1 MLDARTQLRAGG
13 VVQGIGLPAVDA
25 RERERSE
32 APSVPICA
40 DLPVCDACL
49 RELFDPR
56 DRRYRYPY
64 INCTDC
70 GPRYSIVRGLPY
82 ERAQTTMAQW
92 PMCDPCRAEFDD
104 PLDRRFHTPPIAC
117 PDCGPAYVLEERGK
131 TSRGYDAVARAA
143 RLLYGG
149 AILAV
154 KGIGGYHLA
163 CDGRNDI
170 AVAMLRERTS
180 CKEQPLPVMVRDLS
194 AARTIVRLDQ
204 RSEKLLQSPAR
215 PAVLAPAKA
224 DLPGVAPDNGDLG
237 VMLAHA
243 PLHHLLFAACG
254 PSVLV
259 MTAANRSNAPI
270 AYRDEDARR
279 SLGEIA
285 NAFLIGE
292 REIARRIDDS
302 VARSDASG
310 PVILRHARGYA
321 PQAVAALPSTRPIVA
336 TGADLQNAV
345 AVVVRG
351 QAFVSQH
358 VGDLERQG
366 AYESFKATVADW
378 SALYEISAD
387 EAIVAHDAHPEYR
400 SSEFARGLP
409 GEKHAVQHHRA
420 HVASVLAERGVL
432 DEPVVGFAF
441 DGAGYGDD
449 GEIWGGE
456 VFAGDVMSGL
466 RRVAHLRRALLPG
479 GDAAARFP
487 VAVAAGFLWEHP
499 QLGDAGDFQGPP
511 FHFPAR
517 YEAAC
522 ELLRGG
528 VRVVP
533 TTSIGRLFDTVAAL
547 LGFTREIAF
556 EGQAAMWLEHLARQ
570 STPVRAYSMPFA
582 YGELDYVPLLSCVVH
597 DRLAGRD
604 AREIARAFHGAIASA
619 VVETTREFGEEH
631 VVVSGGVFQN
641 AVLTRDLYDALGD
654 RLWTNR
660 IVPPNDAG
668 ICLGQAALAA
678 CAH

>member
-13 VVQGIGLPAVDA
+13 VVQGIGLSAVDA
-25 RERERSE
+25 RERERGD

-64 INCTDC
+64 INCSDC
-70 GPRYSIVRGLPY
+70 GPRYAIVRGLAY

-92 PMCDPCRAEFDD
+92 PMCDRCGTEYDD
-104 PLDRRFHTPPIAC
+104 PLDRRFHVPPIAC
-117 PDCGPAYVLEERGK
+117 PDCGPAYVLEEREK

-163 CDGRNDI
+163 CDARNDI

-180 CKEQPLPVMVRDLS
+180 CTEQPLPVMVRDVS
-194 AARTIVRLDQ
+194 VARTIVRLDQ

-215 PAVLAPAKA
+215 PVVLAPAKA
-224 DLPGVAPDNGDLG
+224 DLSGVAPDNGDLG

-259 MTAANRSNAPI
+259 MTGADP
-270 AYRDEDARR
+270 R
-279 SLGEIA
+279 SLGDIA

-292 REIARRIDDS
+292 HEIARRIDDS

-310 PVILRHARGYA
+310 PVILRRARGYA
-321 PQAVAALPSTRPIVA
+321 PQAVARLPTTRPIVA

-345 AVVVRG
+345 AVVVGGR
-351 QAFVSQH
+351 AFMSQH
-358 VGDLERQG
+358 VGDLERDG
-366 AYESFKATVADW
+366 AYESFQATVADL
-378 SALYEISAD
+378 SALYEISAE
-387 EAIVAHDAHPEYR
+387 EAIFAHDAHPEYR
-400 SSEFARGLP
+400 SSEFARALP
-409 GEKHAVQHHRA
+409 GEKRAVQHHRA
-420 HVASVLAERGVL
+420 HVASVLAERGAL
-432 DEPVVGFAF
+432 DIAVVGFAF
-441 DGAGYGDD
+441 DGTGYGDD

-456 VFAGDVMSGL
+456 VFAGDLVSGL
-466 RRVAHLRRALLPG
+466 RRVAHLRRALLPR

-487 VAVAAGFLWEHP
+487 VAAAAGFLWEHP

-528 VRVVP
+528 VRVIP

-547 LGFTREIAF
+547 LGFTREITF
-556 EGQAAMWLEHLARQ
+556 EAQAAMWLEHLARQ
-570 STPVRAYSMPFA
+570 SSPVRAYTIPFA
-582 YGELDYVPLLSCVVH
+582 YGELDYVPLLSCVIH

-604 AREIARAFHGAIASA
+604 VREIARAFHGAIASA
-619 VVETTREFGEEH
+619 VVEVTHAFGEEH
-631 VVVSGGVFQN
+631 VVISGGVFQN
-641 AVLTRDLYDALGD
+641 AVLTSDLYDALGE

-660 IVPPNDAG
+660 VVPPNDGG